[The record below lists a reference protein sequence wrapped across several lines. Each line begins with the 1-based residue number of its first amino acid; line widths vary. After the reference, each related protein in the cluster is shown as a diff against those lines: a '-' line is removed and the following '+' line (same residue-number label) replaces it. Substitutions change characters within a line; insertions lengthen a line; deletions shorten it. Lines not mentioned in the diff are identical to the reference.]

1 MGSKMVGKVEQ
12 YLLNKISKEGAIH
25 MTLID
30 PEKVT
35 PSSAIQTAKEAES
48 CNTAAIMVGVSTSI
62 LDTL

>member
-12 YLLNKISKEGAIH
+12 YLLDKISKEGTIH

-35 PSSAIQTAKEAES
+35 PSSA
-48 CNTAAIMVGVSTSI
+48 V
-62 LDTL
+62 